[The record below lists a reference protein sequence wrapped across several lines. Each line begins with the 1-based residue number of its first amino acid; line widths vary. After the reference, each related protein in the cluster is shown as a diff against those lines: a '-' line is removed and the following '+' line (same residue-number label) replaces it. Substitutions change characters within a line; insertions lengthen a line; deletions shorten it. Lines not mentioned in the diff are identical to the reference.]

1 MAWDSLEALVDVHAH
16 FLTDRY
22 VAAARAAGHENPD
35 GMPGWP
41 AWSADEHLRLMDQWN
56 VETAFLSI
64 SSPGV
69 HFGGDTAARV
79 LAQHVNDAGAGLRR
93 DHSDRYGHFASLP
106 LPNVEGALAELSR
119 ALDDLGSDGVAVE
132 TNTEGVYLGDERYEP
147 LYAELARRQ
156 AVVFV
161 HPTSPP
167 CAEQLA
173 LGRPRPM
180 MEFLFD
186 TTRAVTDL
194 LFSGVFARHRQI
206 RWVFTHGG
214 GALPL
219 LADRLR
225 VVPRRPRG
233 TRRRHRPGTGVSV
246 VVRHGR
252 NTVPRIR
259 CRRWH
264 ARSAPVGCST
274 AVTSGPRAPA
284 SRHRFCPS
292 IQQPS
297 PRTTRGGHS
306 RHATPAGLFAARRI

>member
-22 VAAARAAGHENPD
+22 VAAARAAGHEKPD

-69 HFGGDTAARV
+69 HFGDDTAARL

-106 LPNVEGALAELSR
+106 LPDVEGALVELSR
-119 ALDDLGSDGVAVE
+119 AL
-132 TNTEGVYLGDERYEP
+132 
-147 LYAELARRQ
+147 
-156 AVVFV
+156 
-161 HPTSPP
+161 
-167 CAEQLA
+167 
-173 LGRPRPM
+173 
-180 MEFLFD
+180 D

-194 LFSGVFARHRQI
+194 IFSGVFARHPAI

-219 LADRLR
+219 LVDRLELFQAGLVGR
-225 VVPRRPRG
+225 GGATVQELVSQLWFDMAGTPFPNQVPAVARAF
-233 TRRRHRPGTGVSV
+233 GTGRMLYGSDYCWTPSPGITAQVASLDTAAQPQNDTW
-246 VVRHGR
+246 RTLTSR
-252 NTVPRIR
+252 N
-259 CRRWH
+259 
-264 ARSAPVGCST
+264 
-274 AVTSGPRAPA
+274 A
-284 SRHRFCPS
+284 SR
-292 IQQPS
+292 
-297 PRTTRGGHS
+297 
-306 RHATPAGLFAARRI
+306 LFAARRI